1 MKKQQALQVLFQND
15 DYDSEKLSFILENTV
30 ESLGVLLKFVPKYH
44 PGFHFIE
51 MYLGYVKLK
60 VSNECDYKWQT
71 FLEHIPE
78 DLDYVFLI
86 FMSRAFTICCRYIEE
101 YRVVLTPDQVK
112 FASKKYNIHHRL
124 PLEFLN
130 K

>member
-15 DYDSEKLSFILENTV
+15 DYDSEKLSLILENTV

-60 VSNECDYKWQT
+60 VSNECDYK
-71 FLEHIPE
+71 
-78 DLDYVFLI
+78 
-86 FMSRAFTICCRYIEE
+86 
-101 YRVVLTPDQVK
+101 
-112 FASKKYNIHHRL
+112 
-124 PLEFLN
+124 
-130 K
+130 